1 MIRTRYA
8 RSLSDAFPDE
18 RACAVEIYRRP
29 RFQGLLNAGMAIAIG
44 VSIAVLAWAEL
55 TGRI

>member
-1 MIRTRYA
+1 MKRCE
-8 RSLSDAFPDE
+8 LS
-18 RACAVEIYRRP
+18 RAHAAIKATAVTHYPRP

-44 VSIAVLAWAEL
+44 VLIAVLAWAEL

>member
-1 MIRTRYA
+1 MSRTRYA
-8 RSLSDAFPDE
+8 RTLAEAFPQDHAE
-18 RACAVEIYRRP
+18 AITAYRRP
-29 RFQGLLNAGMAIAIG
+29 RFQGLLSACMAIAIG